1 MFSKGKGLGASTGGL
16 EQKIAEQREAGNEMI
31 ESTLSNSSGDL
42 LKRKV
47 PASVFAEDLFVS
59 GNVKSTGDIQI
70 EGKVEGDIFAHLL
83 TVGQNALI
91 TGEIT
96 ADDVV
101 INGRIVGKIRAL
113 KVRLTSSA
121 RVEGDIIHNTL
132 AIESGAKFDGSV
144 QRLDNPTA
152 KDRPASTVLVA
163 SPPESVDRVVFGD
176 GDVKAALK
184 LGEPTEELDLAKE

>member
-1 MFSKGKGLGASTGGL
+1 MFSKGKGLGASIGSSEKKAA
-16 EQKIAEQREAGNEMI
+16 EQKESGNAMT
-31 ESTLSNSSGDL
+31 ESKLPDASGDL
-42 LKRKV
+42 PKRKV

-101 INGRIVGKIRAL
+101 INGRVLGKICAL

-121 RVEGDIIHNTL
+121 RVEGDIVHNTL

-152 KDRPASTVLVA
+152 KDRPAPRVLVA
-163 SPPESVDRVVFGD
+163 SLPDNVDRVVFD
-176 GDVKAALK
+176 DDDVKAAIRLD
-184 LGEPTEELDLAKE
+184 EPNAELSLTKD